1 MTGSYCKGYPGNRKT
16 IKKGLQMYR
25 IGIDVGGTNIA
36 MGLVDESYRIIRKKS
51 VKTGENSSPMQ
62 MINAITD
69 GIDELVGDI
78 GGDKTLIDAI
88 GIGVPGT
95 AEPDT
100 GKILYANNLGF
111 EDVPFL
117 TEIKAKL
124 GPDLEEKTFFEND
137 ANAAAIGEYI
147 TGDYDVPVF
156 VMVTLGTGIGGGI
169 IVNGRLLR
177 GCNYAAA
184 EFGHMSINIDGCDCN
199 CGRKGCFEDYASAT
213 ALIEQA
219 KEAMEADGRKESL
232 LWKEADSLDDL
243 DGEKFFNAVRS
254 GDETAE
260 KVLAGYCDYL
270 AEGLTNLIN
279 ILQPD
284 VIALSGGITRAAD
297 FFLDKVKE
305 KVARDVYSRDSR
317 INTKITL
324 AKGIADSGDVGII
337 GAALIDKM

>member
-1 MTGSYCKGYPGNRKT
+1 
-16 IKKGLQMYR
+16 MYR

-51 VKTGENSSPMQ
+51 VKTDENSSPEK
-62 MINAITD
+62 MIQSIAEGISELVTEAGNIADNAID
-69 GIDELVGDI
+69 
-78 GGDKTLIDAI
+78 LIDAI

-124 GPDLEEKTFFEND
+124 VPHLAEKTFFEND

-169 IVNGRLLR
+169 IINGKLLR

-199 CGRKGCFEDYASAT
+199 CGRKGCLEDYASAT
-213 ALIEQA
+213 ALIQQA
-219 KEAMEADGRKESL
+219 KEAMEQDDGKESL
-232 LWKEADSLDDL
+232 LWKEIAAKDEL
-243 DGEKFFNAVRS
+243 DGEKFFRAVKA
-254 GDETAE
+254 GDKTAE
-260 KVLAGYCDYL
+260 KVLAGYCNYL

-284 VIALSGGITRAAD
+284 VIVLSGGITRAAD
-297 FFLDKVKE
+297 LFLDKIKE

-317 INTKITL
+317 INTEITI
-324 AKGIADSGDVGII
+324 ARGITDSGDVGII
-337 GAALIDKM
+337 GAALADKM

>member
-1 MTGSYCKGYPGNRKT
+1 
-16 IKKGLQMYR
+16 MYR

-51 VKTGENSSPMQ
+51 VKTDENSSPEK
-62 MINAITD
+62 MIQSIAE
-69 GIDELVGDI
+69 GISELVTEAGNIADNAL
-78 GGDKTLIDAI
+78 DLIDAI

-124 GPDLEEKTFFEND
+124 DPHLAEKTFFEND

-169 IVNGRLLR
+169 IINGKLLR

-213 ALIEQA
+213 ALIQQA
-219 KEAMEADGRKESL
+219 KEAMEQDDGKESL
-232 LWKEADSLDDL
+232 LWKEIAAKDEL
-243 DGEKFFNAVRS
+243 DGEKFFRAVKA
-254 GDETAE
+254 GDKTAE
-260 KVLAGYCDYL
+260 KVLAGYCNYL

-284 VIALSGGITRAAD
+284 VIVLSGGITRAAD
-297 FFLDKVKE
+297 LFLDKVKE

-317 INTKITL
+317 INTEITI
-324 AKGIADSGDVGII
+324 ARGITDSGDVGII
-337 GAALIDKM
+337 GAALADKM

>member
-1 MTGSYCKGYPGNRKT
+1 
-16 IKKGLQMYR
+16 MYR

-36 MGLVDESYRIIRKKS
+36 MGLVDESYRIIGKKS
-51 VKTGENSSPMQ
+51 VKTGENSSPIQ
-62 MINAITD
+62 MINTITD
-69 GIDELVGDI
+69 GINELIGDI

-124 GPDLEEKTFFEND
+124 GSDLAEKTFFEND

-169 IVNGRLLR
+169 IINGKLLR

-232 LWKEADSLDDL
+232 LWKEIDFLDDL

-254 GDETAE
+254 GDKTAE
-260 KVLAGYCDYL
+260 KVLAGYCNYL

-284 VIALSGGITRAAD
+284 VIVLSGGITRAAD
-297 FFLDKVKE
+297 LFLDKVKE

-317 INTKITL
+317 INTKITI
-324 AKGIADSGDVGII
+324 ANGITDSGDVGII
-337 GAALIDKM
+337 GAALVDKM

>member
-1 MTGSYCKGYPGNRKT
+1 
-16 IKKGLQMYR
+16 MYR

-51 VKTGENSSPMQ
+51 VKTDENSSPEK
-62 MINAITD
+62 MIQSIAE
-69 GIDELVGDI
+69 GISELVTEAGNIADNAL
-78 GGDKTLIDAI
+78 DLIDAI

-111 EDVPFL
+111 EDLPFL

-124 GPDLEEKTFFEND
+124 DPHLAEKTFFEND

-169 IVNGRLLR
+169 IINGKLLR

-213 ALIEQA
+213 ALIQQA
-219 KEAMEADGRKESL
+219 KEAMEQDNAKESL
-232 LWKEADSLDDL
+232 LWKEIAAKDEL
-243 DGEKFFNAVRS
+243 DGEKFFRAVKA
-254 GDETAE
+254 GDKTAE
-260 KVLAGYCDYL
+260 KVLAGYCNYL

-284 VIALSGGITRAAD
+284 VIVLSGGITRVAD
-297 FFLDKVKE
+297 LFLDKVKE

-317 INTKITL
+317 INTEITI
-324 AKGIADSGDVGII
+324 ARGITDSGDVGII
-337 GAALIDKM
+337 GAALADKM

>member
-1 MTGSYCKGYPGNRKT
+1 
-16 IKKGLQMYR
+16 MYR

-51 VKTGENSSPMQ
+51 VKTDENSSPEK
-62 MINAITD
+62 MIQSIAE
-69 GIDELVGDI
+69 GISELVTEAENIADNAL
-78 GGDKTLIDAI
+78 DLIDGI

-124 GPDLEEKTFFEND
+124 DPHLAEKTFFEND

-169 IVNGRLLR
+169 IINGKLLR

-213 ALIEQA
+213 ALIQQA
-219 KEAMEADGRKESL
+219 KEAMEQDDGKESL
-232 LWKEADSLDDL
+232 LWKEIAAKDEL
-243 DGEKFFNAVRS
+243 DGEKFFRAVKA
-254 GDETAE
+254 GDKTAE
-260 KVLAGYCDYL
+260 KVLAGYCNYL

-284 VIALSGGITRAAD
+284 VIVLSGGITRAAD
-297 FFLDKVKE
+297 LFLDKVKE

-317 INTKITL
+317 INTEITI
-324 AKGIADSGDVGII
+324 ARGITDSGDVGII
-337 GAALIDKM
+337 GAALADKM

>member
-1 MTGSYCKGYPGNRKT
+1 MH
-16 IKKGLQMYR
+16 R

-36 MGLVDESYRIIRKKS
+36 AGVVDENNHIIRKAS
-51 VKTGENSSPMQ
+51 VKTAEHSSPTA
-62 MINAITD
+62 MIKA
-69 GIDELVGDI
+69 I
-78 GGDKTLIDAI
+78 GGLVKELSKGLDDIEAV
-88 GIGVPGT
+88 GVGVPGT

-117 TEIKAKL
+117 PELEKEL
-124 GPDLEEKTFFEND
+124 GEKFAGKVFFDND

-147 TGDYDVPVF
+147 TGGYNKPVF

-169 IVNGRLLR
+169 IINGKVLR

-219 KEAMEADGRKESL
+219 KEAMESEGGKESL
-232 LWKEADSLDDL
+232 LWEVAGTPEEL
-243 DGEKFFNAVRS
+243 DGEKFFDAVKKK
-254 GDETAE
+254 DETAI
-260 KVLAGYCDYL
+260 KVLKTYSDYL

-284 VIALSGGITRAAD
+284 VIVLCGGITRAAD
-297 FFLDKVKE
+297 LYLDYVKE
-305 KVARDVYSRDSR
+305 KVARDVYSRSSR
-317 INTKITL
+317 INTKIEL
-324 AKGIADSGDVGII
+324 ARGVSDSGDVGII
-337 GAALIDKM
+337 GAALIGEM

>member
-1 MTGSYCKGYPGNRKT
+1 
-16 IKKGLQMYR
+16 MYR

-69 GIDELVGDI
+69 GINELIGDI

-117 TEIKAKL
+117 TEIKDKL
-124 GPDLEEKTFFEND
+124 GSDLAEKTFFEND

-169 IVNGRLLR
+169 IINGKLLR

-213 ALIEQA
+213 ALIEQV

-232 LWKEADSLDDL
+232 LWKEIDFLDDL

-254 GDETAE
+254 GDKTAE
-260 KVLAGYCDYL
+260 KVLAGYCNYL

-284 VIALSGGITRAAD
+284 VIVLSGGITRAAD
-297 FFLDKVKE
+297 LFLDKVKE

-317 INTKITL
+317 INTKITI
-324 AKGIADSGDVGII
+324 ADGITDSGDVGII
-337 GAALIDKM
+337 GAALVDKM

>member
-1 MTGSYCKGYPGNRKT
+1 
-16 IKKGLQMYR
+16 MYR

-36 MGLVDESYRIIRKKS
+36 MGLVDEAYRIIRKKS
-51 VKTGENSSPMQ
+51 VKTGDDCSPTR
-62 MINAITD
+62 MINVIAD
-69 GIDELVGDI
+69 GISELMQDIEGDI
-78 GGDKTLIDAI
+78 TLIDAI
-88 GIGVPGT
+88 GVGVPGT

-117 TEIKAKL
+117 TELRKKL
-124 GPDLEEKTFFEND
+124 DPKLAEKTFFEND

-169 IVNGRLLR
+169 IINGKLLR

-184 EFGHMSINIDGCDCN
+184 EFGHMSVNIDGCDCN

-219 KEAMEADGRKESL
+219 KEAMECDEGKDSL
-232 LWKEADSLDDL
+232 LWQDIKSQDEL
-243 DGEKFFNAVRS
+243 DGEKFFKAVKG
-254 GDETAE
+254 GDKTAK

-270 AEGLTNLIN
+270 AEGLTNIIN

-284 VIALSGGITRAAD
+284 VIVLSGGITRAAD
-297 FFLDKVKE
+297 LFLDKVKE

-317 INTKITL
+317 INTEITI
-324 AKGIADSGDVGII
+324 ARGISDSGDVGII
-337 GAALIDKM
+337 GAALSDKM